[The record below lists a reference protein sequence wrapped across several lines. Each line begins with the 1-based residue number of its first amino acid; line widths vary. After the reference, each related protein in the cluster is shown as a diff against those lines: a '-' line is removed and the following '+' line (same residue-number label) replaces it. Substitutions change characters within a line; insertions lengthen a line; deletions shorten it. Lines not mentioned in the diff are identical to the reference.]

1 MTGPARPLRFVALTL
16 LLWTAAR
23 AVFLWPVGAPEAPPV
38 RLAAAQAAAPGAAP
52 TITPGIAVALATPFR
67 RQSAIAPPPHSPA
80 KQMLALEVRTMPARP
95 PPPSPLLPTPAAP
108 YRALL
113 APAAA
118 QGPGL
123 VPLARPPPARDA
135 HRLSGYGW
143 AFVRAPNGG
152 SGLAQSGQL
161 GGSQAG
167 MRLDYAIGPD
177 PARGLRL
184 GARVSAPL
192 SGKGREAA
200 IGIGWKAGP
209 DLPVTFTVERRIGLD
224 RAGRDAFAAG
234 IAGGIGDVALPA
246 DFRLDVYGQAGMVG
260 LRRRDG
266 YGDAAASA
274 MRRIRAGKP
283 ISLSAGAGLWGA
295 AQPGVS
301 RLDIGPRLRATLQI
315 GGASIGLGVDW
326 RQRVAGHAAP
336 RSGPA
341 ITLEGSF

>member
-1 MTGPARPLRFVALTL
+1 MLTPTAVAHAGLIPM
-16 LLWTAAR
+16 A
-23 AVFLWPVGAPEAPPV
+23 PV
-38 RLAAAQAAAPGAAP
+38 
-52 TITPGIAVALATPFR
+52 TPGQET
-67 RQSAIAPPPHSPA
+67 QS
-80 KQMLALEVRTMPARP
+80 R
-95 PPPSPLLPTPAAP
+95 
-108 YRALL
+108 
-113 APAAA
+113 
-118 QGPGL
+118 
-123 VPLARPPPARDA
+123 
-135 HRLSGYGW
+135 RLSGYGW
-143 AFVRAPNGG
+143 AFIRHSDGRR
-152 SGLAQSGQL
+152 GLAESGQL

-167 MRLDYAIGPD
+167 LRLDYAIGPD